1 MSNIYT
7 KNNYYQEYLDNKGV
21 CLKKH
26 HELNKVKFELDYQ
39 DFIDFMYREDSITK
53 SHVPRPY
60 YEDGESMREIVMTYD
75 LGYGTHNATE
85 QNWGYHKESQNIE
98 LKDLFGIHNIKSLG
112 INPDTALLRLLKYAP
127 GNCIPLHKDTFHS
140 FRDRFGDRG
149 RVVRFLIAISPWD
162 WGHFIQ
168 LHDNVWSN
176 WHTGEGIELPPNVY
190 HVTTNSGISD
200 KITLSITGFASDS

>member
-1 MSNIYT
+1 MSNIYE
-7 KNNYYQEYLDNKGV
+7 KKNYYQEYLNNKGV
-21 CLKKH
+21 SLRGH
-26 HELNKVKFELDYQ
+26 INLNKVKFDLDYRN
-39 DFIDFMYREDSITK
+39 FIEFMQREDPITK

-60 YEDGESMREIVMTYD
+60 FEDGEAMREIVMTYD
-75 LGYGTHNATE
+75 LGYGESNATE

-98 LKDLFGIHNIKSLG
+98 LKNLFGIANIKKLG

-140 FRDRFGDRG
+140 FRDRAGKDG
-149 RVVRFLIAISPWD
+149 TIIRFLIAISPWD

-176 WHTGEGIELPPNVY
+176 WDTGDGIEIPANVY
-190 HVTTNSGISD
+190 HVTTNCGISD
-200 KITLSITGFASDS
+200 KITLSITGFASAI